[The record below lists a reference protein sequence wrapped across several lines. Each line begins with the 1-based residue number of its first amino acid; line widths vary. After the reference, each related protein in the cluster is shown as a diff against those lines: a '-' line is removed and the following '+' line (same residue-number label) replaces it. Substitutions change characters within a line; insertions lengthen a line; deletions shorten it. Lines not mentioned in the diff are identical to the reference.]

1 MLRRRTEG
9 LLQIVLF
16 LLLWGCAGMAN
27 AIDAK
32 AIFSASQE
40 SVVLIMSFDQNN
52 QPLSIGSGFFV
63 GNGKA
68 IATNYHVIEGS
79 SSVKVKRTSGTVQ
92 QINNVIGVDL
102 VHDLILLE
110 APAKGT
116 ALSLTKRTPMIGED
130 IVSIGN
136 PKGLEGTLSTGIIRT

>member
-92 QINNVIGVDL
+92 QINNDIGVYL

-110 APAKGT
+110 VPAKGT

-130 IVSIGN
+130 IVSIGK
-136 PKGLEGTLSTGIIRT
+136 PKGLEGPLSTGIIRT